1 MAWQQ
6 TPYTLPLLL
15 SAAASVV
22 LAGYVSIFQSRR
34 SSTTTIPFVAGT
46 LIGAIWSAGYALQLA
61 SVDLADK
68 AFWSQYVWL
77 GAITLPTI
85 WLLFVLGHTGHDEW
99 FTRERLALLAVEPTV
114 MLVAVWTSGF
124 HGYFVESVSLS
135 SGGAFTGTVA
145 SFGPLF
151 WFHVGYAYLLALA
164 GVVLLATM
172 VVQSRGVYRR
182 QSAML
187 LLAGLLPLLGSTL
200 SMTGVLRFSNVD
212 PTPLSFAF
220 TNLVIAWALLHDR
233 LFNIV
238 PVARDRVI
246 EELSDGIVVLD
257 SSHRILDSN
266 PAAGRILG
274 DETSM
279 VGTRIDDIAPELG
292 ELVGAGETNEIHEV
306 RIDREETRRV
316 LDAHVSPISDPLDSH
331 SDYTLVLR
339 DVTERHDMERQFRTL
354 IDGSSDLITVVD
366 RDGTRRYVSPSMKR
380 LLGHDP
386 DELSDEGAFSLV
398 HPDDMD
404 VVRQSFSDLLDGKR
418 EMRVEC
424 RVRHAD
430 GSWRTFESIAT
441 NFLDDPVIDGVLIT
455 SRDVTERRGYEQRL
469 RVLNRVLRHDLRND
483 VNVILGNVDLLKSE
497 LTPEGRRRARTIE
510 EKSMELVDLS
520 EKARQIDYTVHHM
533 GNTMRSVDVG
543 ETLVRHIDLVRS
555 EHPDVLVTY
564 DVPDDEYVYADD
576 LLGSAIDN
584 VLENAIEHN
593 DQSRPELHVSVES
606 TSVGGIEYVDVNV
619 ADNGPG
625 IHEEERR
632 ILTERTETPL
642 HHASGLG
649 LWLVNW
655 IVDNSDGTLLFAENE
670 PRGSVVT
677 LRLRRSE
684 ATETVDAVDV

>member
-1 MAWQQ
+1 MAWQH
-6 TPYTLPLLL
+6 TPYTVPLLL

-22 LAGYVSIFQSRR
+22 LASYVAIYQSRR
-34 SSTTTIPFVAGT
+34 SSSITVPFIAGT
-46 LIGAIWSAGYALQLA
+46 LLGAMWSAGYALQLA
-61 SVDLADK
+61 SVDLAGK

-77 GAITLPTI
+77 GSITLPTV
-85 WLLFVLGHTGHDEW
+85 WLVFVLGHTGHDEW
-99 FTRERLALLAVEPTV
+99 FTRERLALLAAEPALV
-114 MLVAVWTSGF
+114 LVAVWTSGF
-124 HGYFVESVSLS
+124 HDLFIESVSLS
-135 SGGAFTGTVA
+135 AAGPFVRSVV

-151 WFHVGYAYLLALA
+151 WFHLGYAYLVALA
-164 GVVLLATM
+164 GVALLTTM

-182 QSAML
+182 QSLML
-187 LLAGLLPLLGSTL
+187 LIAGLMPLLGSALTT
-200 SMTGVLRFSNVD
+200 TGVVRFPNAD

-246 EELSDGIVVLD
+246 EELRDGIVVLD
-257 SSHRILDSN
+257 SSHRVLDLN
-266 PAAGRILG
+266 PAARRFLADPVSIVGSPIGDVVPALGRL
-274 DETSM
+274 
-279 VGTRIDDIAPELG
+279 VELADRM
-292 ELVGAGETNEIHEV
+292 ELQEI
-306 RIDREETRRV
+306 RTDRGGTRRV
-316 LDAHVSPISDPLDSH
+316 LDVHVSPISDPLDSH

-354 IDGSSDLITVVD
+354 IEGSSDLITVIAAD
-366 RDGTRRYVSPSMKR
+366 RTRRYVSPSMEH

-386 DELSDEGAFSLV
+386 EELTGREALSLI
-398 HPDDMD
+398 HPDDLD
-404 VVRQSFSDLLDGKR
+404 LVGETFARLLDGDP
-418 EMRVEC
+418 EARVEC
-424 RVRHAD
+424 RMRHAD
-430 GSWRTFESIAT
+430 GSWRTFESIVT
-441 NFLDDPVIDGVLIT
+441 NLLDDPVINGVLVT

-497 LTPEGRRRARTIE
+497 LSSEGRRRARTIE

-533 GNTMRSVDVG
+533 GNTMRSVDVC
-543 ETLVRHIDLVRS
+543 ETLGRHLDLVRA
-555 EHPDVLVTY
+555 EHPDALVTY
-564 DVPDDEYVYADD
+564 DAPDGEFVYADD
-576 LLGSAIDN
+576 LLGSALDN

-593 DQSRPELHVSVES
+593 DRSRPEVHVSVDPV
-606 TSVGGIEYVDVNV
+606 SVGGVDYVDVRV

-632 ILTERTETPL
+632 ILTKRTETPL

-655 IVDNSDGTLLFAENE
+655 IVDNSDGELLFEENR

-677 LRLRRSE
+677 LRLRRSAAAE
-684 ATETVDAVDV
+684 AADAVGV